1 MGGGGGGVIPRVWKV
16 GLMAG
21 PCVESSKLE
30 ISISPAS
37 KEHSQSQKSINL
49 KKKKL

>member
-1 MGGGGGGVIPRVWKV
+1 MSPGGELQGKPSGGWGGVVPGVWEV

-21 PCVESSKLE
+21 PCVESSELE

-37 KEHSQSQKSINL
+37 K
-49 KKKKL
+49 